1 MYDWF
6 HYIDGKAE
14 PAYDGSAK
22 ALRVG
27 GNGDI
32 HALCGKRAAILVM
45 KDTGEVV
52 QKTGQINSEM

>member
-45 KDTGEVV
+45 EDTGEVV
-52 QKTGQINSEM
+52 QKTG